1 MKKLLLLIPFLFL
14 VVYLVEVY
22 GGPFSWTQSLI
33 SNYQVWQDGIVINST
48 NPNIM
53 YAGTNGNG
61 VYKTT
66 NSGVNWSE
74 SNTGLLNLGVQCMA
88 ISKSNPDVVMLG
100 TTNAG
105 SSPGVYRSTDGGS
118 SWTLKNNGITESGIL
133 PQAIAIDPTNANIA
147 YTVIFNGLA
156 DAVSGVFKTTNGGDN
171 WFVSNTGIGSIKNFL
186 CIAINPMNPNVIY
199 IGSSFA
205 VATSTG
211 PQKIY
216 KSVNGGALWTDM
228 SNGLPPLSTDIN
240 PVRSLSVS
248 TADTAVVLAG
258 LFQNTTTNGGMF
270 FSTNG
275 GSQWTKIQNG
285 LPNVAGALIR
295 AVLIRPGSTTEFYAG
310 YDGTAPSTG
319 IWRTTNQGASWTSFA
334 GGPLLSTYVVRA
346 LAFRTSD
353 STLFAGVAGTGG
365 GYGVYEYQFVPVGV
379 NGNNSNIPKEFALY
393 PNYPNPFNPVTSIRY
408 DIPKNANV
416 TLKVYDIRGKEVST
430 IVNESKLP
438 GSYIA
443 SFDASNISSGVYFYR
458 LNAGDYSRTM
468 KMILVK

>member
-1 MKKLLLLIPFLFL
+1 MKKLFLIIPFLFL
-14 VVYLVEVY
+14 FIHIMRADD
-22 GGPFSWTQSLI
+22 GPGSWTQTLS

-48 NPNIM
+48 NPTIM

-66 NSGVNWSE
+66 NAGVNWTE
-74 SNTGLLNLGVQCMA
+74 SNTGLSNLGVQCMA
-88 ISKSNPDVVMLG
+88 ISKSNPDVVMCG
-100 TTNAG
+100 TTNG
-105 SSPGVYRSTDGGS
+105 GTNPGVYVSTNGGT
-118 SWTLKNNGITESGIL
+118 SWTLKNNGITETGIL

-147 YTVIFNGLA
+147 YTVIFNGTA
-156 DAVSGVFKTTNGGDN
+156 DAVNGVFKTTNMGDN
-171 WFVSNTGIGSIKNFL
+171 WFVSNTGIGAIKNFL
-186 CIAINPMNPNVIY
+186 CIAVNPMNPNVIY

-205 VATSTG
+205 VVTSTG

-228 SNGLPPLSTDIN
+228 SNGLPQLSSDIN
-240 PVRSLSVS
+240 PVRSLSIS
-248 TADTAVVLAG
+248 TADTGIVLAG

-270 FSTNG
+270 FTTNG
-275 GSQWTKIQNG
+275 GGQWTKRQNG

-295 AVLIRPGSTTEFYAG
+295 AVLIRPGSNTEFYAG

-346 LAFRTSD
+346 LGFRTSD

-365 GYGVYEYQFVPVGV
+365 GYGVYEYTFVPVGV
-379 NGNNSNIPKEFALY
+379 KGNESNIPKEFALY

-408 DIPKNANV
+408 DVPKNANV
-416 TLKVYDIRGKEVST
+416 TLKVYDIRGRVVAT
-430 IVNESKLP
+430 LINENKLP
-438 GSYIA
+438 GSYIT
-443 SFDASNISSGVYFYR
+443 SFDASNLSSGVYFYR
-458 LNAGDYSRTM
+458 ISAGDFARTM
-468 KMILVK
+468 KMILIK